1 MHSVQAN
8 TIGDL
13 ITFVFYSIWGSI
25 CFPFVAFFASLSAFF
40 FGDYVKATYDGMDF
54 CQGVFFPP
62 Q

>member
-13 ITFVFYSIWGSI
+13 IQFIFYSIWGSV
-25 CFPFVAFFASLSAFF
+25 CFPFVALYAQLSAFF
-40 FGDYVKATYDGMDF
+40 FGNYVKATYDGMDF
-54 CQGVFFPP
+54 CQGVFFP